1 MEKVM
6 SKTEVEKE
14 YYESGNVYC
23 ESYYINGKIHRED
36 GPAYI
41 WYYDN
46 GDVAYKGYYI
56 KGELHREDGPAIIR
70 YHENGNVWH
79 EYYYLNGE
87 RLNKEELYQRLT
99 VKQRVNLL
107 YGKGNE

>member
-1 MEKVM
+1 MEKAM

-56 KGELHREDGPAIIR
+56 NDLRHREDGPASIG
-70 YHENGNVWH
+70 YDKNGSVKYT
-79 EYYYLNGE
+79 EYWLNGK
-87 RLNKEELYQRLT
+87 LLTMEEWYSKLT
-99 VKQRVNLL
+99 TKQKVNLL
-107 YGKGNE
+107 YGKSNE